1 MMLLSPS
8 SSRSLSLPPPSP
20 VLPPLL
26 TPSSVPS
33 TSLSIPTEI
42 PLVHPYPLSAP
53 PTPIGPS
60 GSHLHTPGVLL
71 TPPPE
76 AWVAQPEDTI
86 AKVGATDTWGEA
98 VDYIEGH
105 EGEHI

>member
-1 MMLLSPS
+1 MMLSSPS
-8 SSRSLSLPPPSP
+8 SRSISLPPPSP

-26 TPSSVPS
+26 TPNSVPS

-42 PLVHPYPLSAP
+42 PLVHPYPGVVSAP
-53 PTPIGPS
+53 PTPIG
-60 GSHLHTPGVLL
+60 SHVHTPGVLL

-76 AWVAQPEDTI
+76 AWIAQPENTI
-86 AKVGATDTWGEA
+86 AKAGATDTWGEA